1 MGPGG
6 TQDHRGPH
14 KTSKKGLKT
23 AQKIKFFENFFFYRW
38 AQFYF
43 LIAFKHYG

>member
-14 KTSKKGLKT
+14 KTPPDPKKSNISK
-23 AQKIKFFENFFFYRW
+23 II
-38 AQFYF
+38 F
-43 LIAFKHYG
+43 LIAGPIFIF

>member
-14 KTSKKGLKT
+14 KTPKTGKKREKLRPPPDLK
-23 AQKIKFFENFFFYRW
+23 KSNFSNIIFFIAGPIFFF
-38 AQFYF
+38 
-43 LIAFKHYG
+43 